1 MELDNIILGQS
12 LTLSD
17 YQNQIPIETFQEL
30 IKVIQECYKDIGIN
44 SEQMKLEYHRFSN
57 RNSVLAIQLLD
68 ARNYDRDNYMFI
80 GCTPGFYSQKI
91 YCDIFMHADAK
102 CAKEALEVS
111 RRISKNIINFFEKT
125 ETTLNKNGL
134 NDISFSVEIPLNEDK
149 KEQPP
154 KGNKVK
160 QLFKKLYKHI

>member
-1 MELDNIILGQS
+1 
-12 LTLSD
+12 
-17 YQNQIPIETFQEL
+17 
-30 IKVIQECYKDIGIN
+30 
-44 SEQMKLEYHRFSN
+44 
-57 RNSVLAIQLLD
+57 
-68 ARNYDRDNYMFI
+68 
-80 GCTPGFYSQKI
+80 
-91 YCDIFMHADAK
+91 
-102 CAKEALEVS
+102 LEVS
-111 RRISKNIINFFEKT
+111 RRISKNIINFFEET